1 LVSPTVFSTIPVQM
15 PERPILIRLGY
26 RESRTMLSSKA
37 QAETTR
43 IMHDGFEK
51 CVPMGAWARLSIVS
65 RNEKSV
71 MLEDDTV
78 LSSASL
84 STLLKESSAVA
95 VMAATVGC
103 EVVWAA
109 ENAVAA
115 GKGVEAVIYDA
126 VGGQTADAA
135 MTWINEIIRQQLR
148 RQREHLTKHRF
159 SPGYGDLH
167 LDTQRHIY
175 RWLQLERL
183 GLTLTSGC
191 MLMPEKSVTALAGI
205 EQTATI
211 EETDET

>member
-1 LVSPTVFSTIPVQM
+1 MLSPTVFNTIPVQM

-26 RESRTMLSSKA
+26 RKSRTRLSAKA
-37 QAETTR
+37 QVDTMR

-65 RNEKSV
+65 RDEKSV
-71 MLEDDTV
+71 VLEDDTV

-84 STLLKESSAVA
+84 AILLGKSSAVA
-95 VMAATVGC
+95 VMAATVGT
-103 EVVWAA
+103 EIVQAA
-109 ENAVAA
+109 EKAVAA
-115 GKGVEAVIYDA
+115 QRGAEAVIYDA

-135 MTWINEIIRQQLR
+135 MTWINEMIRQQLLR
-148 RQREHLTKHRF
+148 RGEHLTRHRF

-183 GLTLTSGC
+183 GLTLTPGC
-191 MLMPEKSVTALAGI
+191 MLVPEKSVTALAGI
-205 EQTATI
+205 EQTTTI
-211 EETDET
+211 EEADET